1 MSSKSKSFLG
11 DGNNS
16 ITGLSASQNNS
27 SVFDT
32 LQNSDSSSPLVQSS
46 SNSVGDFFKSITWQT
61 WIIIFIVLA
70 VLGINIFVYLAKGTQ
85 FFANIIQKITS
96 WFSGLFGN
104 TLSDTAKQTIN
115 TSATG
120 AKAGINVAANTT
132 DNVIDAT
139 SNIPTGQMAYSSQS
153 GMGTTTMPT
162 SQVRQQQQNSLNSAL
177 NDASKTT
184 NVEADD
190 SYSSIQMSKGSG
202 KSGWCLIGEDKG
214 IRSCMEVGAND
225 ECMSG
230 DIFPTQDVCVNPRL
244 RA

>member
-1 MSSKSKSFLG
+1 MSNKSKSFLG

-32 LQNSDSSSPLVQSS
+32 LQNSDSSSPLGQSS
-46 SNSVGDFFKSITWQT
+46 FNSVGVFFKNITWQT

-70 VLGINIFVYLAKGTQ
+70 VLGFNIFVYLAKGTQ
-85 FFANIIQKITS
+85 FFANIIEKMTS

-104 TLSDTAKQTIN
+104 TLSDTAKQTVN

-120 AKAGINVAANTT
+120 AKAGIDVAANTT
-132 DNVIDAT
+132 NKVINTTA
-139 SNIPTGQMAYSSQS
+139 NAPTGQMAYSSQS
-153 GMGTTTMPT
+153 GMGTTN
-162 SQVRQQQQNSLNSAL
+162 QVRQPQQQQDSLNSAL
-177 NDASKTT
+177 NNASQTI

-214 IRSCMEVGAND
+214 IRSCMEVGVND